1 MKTPKIRGFKLEC
14 IDREAYFSMWSE
26 YRHDLHCPMAH
37 VEFGASPI
45 RDHNSM
51 AAYMVE
57 AKTYGIEYNVF
68 AIV

>member
-14 IDREAYFSMWSE
+14 IDHEAHFNMWREH
-26 YRHDLHCPMAH
+26 RHDLHCPPAY

-51 AAYMVE
+51 VTYMAE